1 MKPTS
6 SPHSSDARSAPSPV
20 AADQPQ
26 GQSSGYS
33 PAPYRPPP
41 SSEPLKEIIPLGLS
55 DPFRWL
61 ALGWRDMVASKGIAL
76 FYGFCFW
83 FMAVIL
89 RAVFNNAPEYTMSI
103 ASGCL
108 LVGPFLAMGLYEV
121 SRQRELGQV
130 PDLVQS
136 LTCWDSHL
144 GSMGKLVLVL
154 VVLELLWGRA
164 SLVVFAVF
172 FNTGMP
178 STAGVLKAVFN
189 PENWEFLAVYLA
201 VGGVF
206 ASLVYTT
213 AVVSIPMIL
222 DRDTD
227 AISAAITSFQVV
239 LENTAV
245 MVLWGLLITL
255 LVVVAL
261 LPWGAGL
268 LILGP
273 WLGHA
278 SWHAYRGSVR
288 WLTHNPEAAPAA

>member
-1 MKPTS
+1 MGSLGGMNASGETPE
-6 SPHSSDARSAPSPV
+6 PSPE
-20 AADQPQ
+20 
-26 GQSSGYS
+26 
-33 PAPYRPPP
+33 PYIPPP
-41 SSEPLKEIIPLGLS
+41 SEAPHKEIINLRFG

-61 ALGWRDMVASKGIAL
+61 VLGWRDLMAAKGIAL
-76 FYGFCFW
+76 FYGVCFW
-83 FMAVIL
+83 TMAVVL
-89 RAVFNNAPEYTMSI
+89 GAVFRSRPEYAMSI

-121 SRQRELGQV
+121 SRRREQGIASELSA
-130 PDLVQS
+130 S
-136 LTCWDSHL
+136 LTCWDAHVR
-144 GSMGKLVLVL
+144 SMGMLVLVL
-154 VVLELLWGRA
+154 IVLELLWGRA

-178 STAGVLKAVFN
+178 STTGVIQAVFN
-189 PENWEFLAVYLA
+189 PDNWEFLAVYLV

-206 ASLVYTT
+206 AGLVYAT

-227 AISAAITSFQVV
+227 AISAGITSLQVV
-239 LENTAV
+239 FSNLPV
-245 MVLWGLLITL
+245 MLLWGALLTA

-261 LPWGAGL
+261 VPWGIGL
-268 LILGP
+268 LIIGP

-288 WLTHNPEAAPAA
+288 WLDENVKVAPTT